1 MEFPSYLVSR
11 LPSHMQIEQP
21 IQNAVKSVWE
31 PDQVCENLRKLQE
44 TIHLLRATHKE
55 LQGINLIK
63 RFNGNSEA
71 DKLSSNHL
79 GRLDMVSHSN
89 DSFGNER
96 VPEIAKIIKEKRVSL
111 DVQECLSLEA
121 ANRIAVTIKNELSQ
135 FSAITNEAGPWEE
148 KSTAVKL
155 VQKMRKYKRNKRWRK
170 RKRKHVSQ
178 LIFKEREGYDKADR
192 DADEWRTREIAK
204 DIAKRKMESMKA
216 IAKLKAAE
224 EKKRLESELELLLVV
239 EKLQELRSIRI
250 QKMKKQGHFL
260 PEEDDKFLERVR
272 TAVEEEERQAT
283 AFAVAHAAKDVIA
296 TAEESRKIIQTTTPE
311 ANVVESN
318 RVGSPVKQE
327 QTSMS
332 ESERNLVM
340 AKTQDLGPKFKGEG
354 FGGAYESMTNLP
366 YEFFH
371 YYHGSS
377 NDMGTLIEVRW
388 TWDAYIRL
396 GGSPIPGHWVQP
408 PTPADEVWA
417 SYLVAP
423 KQ

>member
-1 MEFPSYLVSR
+1 MIVTSGFAMEQCCIS
-11 LPSHMQIEQP
+11 
-21 IQNAVKSVWE
+21 
-31 PDQVCENLRKLQE
+31 
-44 TIHLLRATHKE
+44 KE
-55 LQGINLIK
+55 G
-63 RFNGNSEA
+63 F
-71 DKLSSNHL
+71 
-79 GRLDMVSHSN
+79 V
-89 DSFGNER
+89 
-96 VPEIAKIIKEKRVSL
+96 
-111 DVQECLSLEA
+111 
-121 ANRIAVTIKNELSQ
+121 
-135 FSAITNEAGPWEE
+135 
-148 KSTAVKL
+148 
-155 VQKMRKYKRNKRWRK
+155 
-170 RKRKHVSQ
+170 
-178 LIFKEREGYDKADR
+178 
-192 DADEWRTREIAK
+192 
-204 DIAKRKMESMKA
+204 
-216 IAKLKAAE
+216 
-224 EKKRLESELELLLVV
+224 LLLNFMMP
-239 EKLQELRSIRI
+239 SII
-250 QKMKKQGHFL
+250 SGHFL

-296 TAEESRKIIQTTTPE
+296 TAEESRKIIQITTPE

-327 QTSMS
+327 QISMS

-388 TWDAYIRL
+388 TWDAYIRP